1 VNKWSEAIT
10 PEFVINYLT
19 VTIQTENPEL
29 RTEGLKWITENK
41 DSIKDAD
48 TKEMIKPLIAC
59 LTDKS
64 KAVREAS
71 ENLIITVMPLVGY
84 QAFMANMK
92 DFLPAVQQTLKP
104 ILEKCK
110 NNSGAGQNAG
120 EGG

>member
-1 VNKWSEAIT
+1 M
-10 PEFVINYLT
+10 
-19 VTIQTENPEL
+19 

-48 TKEMIKPLIAC
+48 NKEMIKPLIAC

-110 NNSGAGQNAG
+110 NNSGAG
-120 EGG
+120 